1 MNPWILNLLVLGL
14 LALAL
19 LIVPWSGLRELLR
32 QNFLR
37 LFRAPPASADEPG
50 SAPGPAAA
58 KPAASRP
65 QPAPGL
71 RRHTVLP
78 HQARGR

>member
-1 MNPWILNLLVLGL
+1 MNLWILSLLLLGL

-19 LIVPWSGLRELLR
+19 LIVPWPGLRGWLR
-32 QNFLR
+32 QHFLR
-37 LFRAPPASADEPG
+37 LFRAPPATPASAG
-50 SAPGPAAA
+50 LVSGPAMVKATG
-58 KPAASRP
+58 PRP
-65 QPAPGL
+65 PSVPGL